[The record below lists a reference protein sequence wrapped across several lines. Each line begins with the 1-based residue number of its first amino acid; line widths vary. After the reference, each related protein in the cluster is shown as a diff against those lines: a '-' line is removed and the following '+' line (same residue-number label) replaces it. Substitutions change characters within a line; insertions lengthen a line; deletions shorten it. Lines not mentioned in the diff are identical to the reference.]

1 MEDFNFKTQKIQ
13 KKEITEELQESYLDY
28 AMSVIISRALPDVR
42 DGLKP
47 VHRRILY
54 SMYESGF
61 THGTKFHK
69 SANVVGEVLGKYH
82 PHGDAAVYDALAR
95 MAQNFSLR
103 YPMIEGQGNWG
114 SIDGDA
120 PAAMRYTEARL
131 SLIAEEM
138 LKDLDKE
145 TVDFLENYDA
155 TRKEPQVLPAKL
167 PQLLINGTSGIAVG
181 MATNIPPHN
190 LSEVSD
196 AVSHLIEHPQATTND
211 LLEFVKGPDF
221 PTGGVIYNKK
231 AISEAYSTG
240 RGRITL
246 RAATEIQEKKHGQYE
261 IIVSEIPYQVNKSE
275 LLSKIADLIQEK
287 KIEGIKDIRD
297 ESDKDGLS
305 VIIQLKNDSHPQKVL
320 NNLFKHTDLQKDFY
334 LNMLS
339 LVDGIQPQT
348 LSLKAVL
355 ENFIKHRQVVIR
367 RRCEFDLKKAEA
379 RKHILEG
386 LAKALKN
393 IDAVIKAIKSSKD
406 KEEAQQKLIKN
417 FKLSPLQ
424 ADAILEMRLQTLVG
438 LERQKIED
446 ELKLKEKEIAELKA
460 ILKDPKRI
468 LKIVKEETEDI
479 KKRFG
484 DERRTKVVAS
494 AVGEFKEEDLV
505 PAEENIV
512 MMSQDGFIKR
522 FQPTMV
528 KSQKRGGRGVMSFET
543 KEEDNIQHILQV
555 NTHDNLLFFTT
566 KGRVFQLKAYEIP
579 QAPRTSRGKSIYN
592 FIELPQNE
600 PIAAILS
607 YNSQP
612 KEMKETHLIM
622 LTKNGIIK
630 KVSLEE
636 FGSVRRSGLIAMKLR
651 SGDELCWAKFASAKD
666 EVIILTANGQ
676 ALRFKESDLRPMGR
690 NASGVTGLRLKKGDE
705 VCGFDVLKSG
715 MEKTATLLV
724 AMSNGFGKQTP
735 VKEYRLQRRAGQGT
749 KTAKVT
755 EKTGKV
761 VAAQIVP
768 PETKEVLV
776 ISKKGILIK
785 TNLETISQQSRVT
798 QGVRI
803 IKLEPGDAVAGIVWL

>member
-1 MEDFNFKTQKIQ
+1 MENSKIQ

-28 AMSVIISRALPDVR
+28 AMSVIVSRALPDVR

-54 SMYESGF
+54 SMHESGF
-61 THGTKFHK
+61 GHSSKFRK

-82 PHGDAAVYDALAR
+82 PHGDMAVYDALAR
-95 MAQNFSLR
+95 MAQDFSLR
-103 YPMIEGQGNWG
+103 YPLIEGQGNWG

-131 SLIAEEM
+131 SLVAEEL
-138 LKDLDKE
+138 LKDLEKE
-145 TVDFLENYDA
+145 TVDFQDNYDA
-155 TRKEPQVLPAKL
+155 TKKEPQVLPAKI

-190 LSEVSD
+190 LTEVAD
-196 AVSHLIEHPQATTND
+196 AIVYLIDNPHTATNE

-231 AISEAYSTG
+231 AISETYSTG
-240 RGRITL
+240 RGSITV
-246 RAATEIQEKKHGQYE
+246 RAVAEIQERKHGQYD
-261 IIVSEIPYQVNKSE
+261 IMVSEIPYLVNKSE
-275 LLSKIADLIQEK
+275 LLAKIADLIQEK

-297 ESDKDGLS
+297 ESDKEGLS
-305 VIIQLKNDSHPQKVL
+305 IVIQLKSEGHPQKVL

-334 LNMLS
+334 LNMLA
-339 LVDGIQPQT
+339 LVDGLQPQV

-355 ENFIKHRQVVIR
+355 ENFIKHRQIVVR
-367 RRCEFDLKKAEA
+367 RRSEFDLKKAEG
-379 RKHILEG
+379 RLHILEG

-393 IDAVIKAIKSSKD
+393 IDAVVKTIKSSKD
-406 KEEAQQKLIKN
+406 RDEAHQKLIKN
-417 FKLSPLQ
+417 FKLTPIQ

-438 LERQKIED
+438 LERQKIDD
-446 ELKLKEKEIAELKA
+446 ELKAKEKEIAELKL

-468 LKIVKEETEDI
+468 LKIIKDETEDI

-505 PAEENIV
+505 PLEENII

-522 FQPTMV
+522 FQPTIV
-528 KSQKRGGRGVMSFET
+528 RSQKRGGRGVMSFET
-543 KEEDNIQHILQV
+543 KEEDKIQHILHA

-579 QAPRTSRGKSIYN
+579 QASRTSRGKSIYN
-592 FIELPQNE
+592 FIELPQDE
-600 PIAAILS
+600 PLAAVLS
-607 YNSQP
+607 YSGQP

-630 KVSLEE
+630 KTSLGE
-636 FGSVRRSGLIAMKLR
+636 FGSVRRSGLIAMKLKA
-651 SGDELCWAKFASAKD
+651 GDELHWAKFSSSKD

-690 NASGVTGLRLKKGDE
+690 NASGVAGLRLKKGDE

-715 MEKTATLLV
+715 LDKTVTLLV
-724 AMSNGFGKQTP
+724 VMAHGFGKQTAI
-735 VKEYRLQRRAGQGT
+735 KEYRLQHRAGQGT

-755 EKTGKV
+755 EKTGRV
-761 VAAQIVP
+761 VAAQIIP
-768 PETKEVLV
+768 PETKEVIV

-785 TNLETISQQSRVT
+785 TTLETISQQSRVT

-803 IKLEPGDAVAGIVWL
+803 IKLEAGDAVAGIVSL